1 MVDLFASWLLSSCGF
16 PSSCLWFVGN
26 GRTVILVIRGEALTA
41 AALRTADA
49 WFFEVDHSLAAAI
62 ELLYD
67 AAVRSAVRRDRTA
80 YLEFLA
86 AKVASGDM
94 RAPKQLY
101 ASVRRA
107 FPLAKSARRQSFH
120 PLPAVKLADGTP
132 ALTVQQRI
140 DGWVDHFVQQEG
152 GVRVDDAEYVEA
164 FHSPPIPVRGQDSVF
179 SLAALPTMHQLEQ
192 QLLRAKLGN
201 CTPFLHSLLTKGKF
215 FPEAL
220 SRGSSGIQA
229 QWASAPSRT

>member
-1 MVDLFASWLLSSCGF
+1 M
-16 PSSCLWFVGN
+16 
-26 GRTVILVIRGEALTA
+26 VILVIRGEALTA

-120 PLPAVKLADGTP
+120 PLPAVKLADGTL

-164 FHSPPIPVRGQDSVF
+164 FHSPPIP
-179 SLAALPTMHQLEQ
+179 
-192 QLLRAKLGN
+192 
-201 CTPFLHSLLTKGKF
+201 
-215 FPEAL
+215 AL
-220 SRGSSGIQA
+220 SWEKLAFERGAAGRVLELSCLRGAMLLGLVLLGSVVVLGI
-229 QWASAPSRT
+229 WGVL